1 MLLDAIKEY
10 SVVMPELLQY
20 LKKRGYDP
28 GYFFTKLDLS
38 LQFII
43 IFEFLLQ
50 NYDIVMIT
58 TPNVIGVRAYVNQTT
73 NKQDVIFVCPTPET
87 YKISNNHYETLISKA
102 FEYIQNTAF

>member
-58 TPNVIGVRAYVNQTT
+58 TPMSWVLELMLIELLT
-73 NKQDVIFVCPTPET
+73 NKT
-87 YKISNNHYETLISKA
+87 
-102 FEYIQNTAF
+102 

>member
-28 GYFFTKLDLS
+28 GYFFTKLVLS

-43 IFEFLLQ
+43 MLQ

-58 TPNVIGVRAYVNQTT
+58 TPNVMGVRAYVNRTT
-73 NKQDVIFVCPTPET
+73 DKQDVIFVCPTPET

>member
-43 IFEFLLQ
+43 IFEF
-50 NYDIVMIT
+50 T
-58 TPNVIGVRAYVNQTT
+58 TPNVMGVRAYVNRTT
-73 NKQDVIFVCPTPET
+73 DKQDVIFVCPTPET

>member
-28 GYFFTKLDLS
+28 RYFFTKLDLS

-43 IFEFLLQ
+43 IFE
-50 NYDIVMIT
+50 
-58 TPNVIGVRAYVNQTT
+58 
-73 NKQDVIFVCPTPET
+73 CPTPET
-87 YKISNNHYETLISKA
+87 YKISNNHYEILISKA

>member
-58 TPNVIGVRAYVNQTT
+58 LLMSWVLELMLIELLT
-73 NKQDVIFVCPTPET
+73 NKM
-87 YKISNNHYETLISKA
+87 
-102 FEYIQNTAF
+102 

>member
-58 TPNVIGVRAYVNQTT
+58 TPNVMDVNRTT
-73 NKQDVIFVCPTPET
+73 DKQDVIFVCPTPET

>member
-20 LKKRGYDP
+20 LKKQGYDP

-58 TPNVIGVRAYVNQTT
+58 TPNVMGVRAYVNRTT
-73 NKQDVIFVCPTPET
+73 DKQDVIFVCPTPET
-87 YKISNNHYETLISKA
+87 LSLIH
-102 FEYIQNTAF
+102 I